1 MNMDSIQNST
11 VYPVILAV
19 PEQERCLRGRDRV
32 KYLSEYARYAL
43 ELSAEKSRIHIGD
56 LLKDKNGAPLPFNGK
71 YWSLAHKPEY
81 VAGVVAPARIG
92 IDLEEIRPCSEALFR
107 KIAAEN
113 EWELTVSDSI
123 NSFFRYWT
131 SKEAVLKAAGTGLK
145 GLSRCRIKRVLNDN
159 HLIINYLDQ
168 EWAIEHIYFDRHI
181 ASVVENMFNIKW
193 IL

>member
-1 MNMDSIQNST
+1 MNMDSIQNPT
-11 VYPVILAV
+11 LHPVILSV
-19 PEQERCLRGRDRV
+19 PEQGRGLRGRDRV
-32 KYLSEYARYAL
+32 KYLSAYARYAL
-43 ELSAEKSRIHIGD
+43 ELSAEKSRIHVGD
-56 LLKDKNGAPLPFNGK
+56 LLKDKNGVPLPFNGN

-92 IDLEEIRPCSEALFR
+92 IDLEEIRPCSEALFK
-107 KIAAEN
+107 KIADEN
-113 EWELTVSDSI
+113 EWGLTVADSI

-131 SKEAVLKAAGTGLK
+131 SKEAVLKATGTGLK

-181 ASVVENMFNIKW
+181 ASVVKNMFNIKW
-193 IL
+193 TL